1 MSDSSPNGRNVLASE
16 GRPGSIRHP
25 SAKGTRSMAN
35 RLLTNGEREQLAPLL
50 DEVRKRLREL
60 SGSDEE
66 LYWAFRR
73 RLFNQLQYDER
84 LKPPYRAALKKKKRV
99 QQRGLCNICKA
110 PLPESGAVL
119 DRFEGMKGYT
129 LENTQLLCQTC
140 DTEKQRQL
148 KYR

>member
-1 MSDSSPNGRNVLASE
+1 
-16 GRPGSIRHP
+16 
-25 SAKGTRSMAN
+25 MAN